1 MLFIGTKWTLPA
13 SVLLVVLGGSGRA
26 EDTTTGALRS
36 TDLHSKAAYC
46 KTCHGLSGEGY
57 RGYYA
62 MPRLAG
68 QQAEYLEHQLRDFA
82 ERRRWNPVM
91 FQVARVLSPSMQSKL
106 AAHFKDLNP
115 KPLADAPRELM
126 AMGKTIYEEGVSDAG
141 IAACSSCH
149 GSDGEGQGE
158 IPRLAGQLYD
168 YILKRLAS
176 WREAPEENPASGDT
190 TAVME
195 PIAKSLSELQT
206 AAVAAYVSNRE

>member
-82 ERRRWNPVM
+82 ERRRWNPV
-91 FQVARVLSPSMQSKL
+91 
-106 AAHFKDLNP
+106 
-115 KPLADAPRELM
+115 
-126 AMGKTIYEEGVSDAG
+126 
-141 IAACSSCH
+141 CSRSH
-149 GSDGEGQGE
+149 
-158 IPRLAGQLYD
+158 
-168 YILKRLAS
+168 AS
-176 WREAPEENPASGDT
+176 
-190 TAVME
+190 
-195 PIAKSLSELQT
+195 
-206 AAVAAYVSNRE
+206 